1 MFENTE
7 FLKFEMIGNNLS
19 ISFVR
24 FNEDATSGTAAENS
38 NVLNFK
44 T

>member
-24 FNEDATSGTAAENS
+24 FNAEAKFGTAAENS
-38 NVLNFK
+38 NLLNFQ